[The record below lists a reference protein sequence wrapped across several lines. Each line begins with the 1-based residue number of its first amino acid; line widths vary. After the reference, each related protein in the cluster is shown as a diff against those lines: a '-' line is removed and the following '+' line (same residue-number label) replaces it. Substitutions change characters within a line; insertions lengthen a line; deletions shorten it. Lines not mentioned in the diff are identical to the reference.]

1 MARNEKRKRF
11 KAKIWENKP
20 FSGLGL
26 GKINSVTHT
35 RLVNRKKKEKEH
47 ESFGQCSENVI
58 LSPSAGQRAHG
69 DAAERVTYS
78 TCIMR
83 NSILI

>member
-26 GKINSVTHT
+26 GKINSHSFGKQ
-35 RLVNRKKKEKEH
+35 KKKEKEH